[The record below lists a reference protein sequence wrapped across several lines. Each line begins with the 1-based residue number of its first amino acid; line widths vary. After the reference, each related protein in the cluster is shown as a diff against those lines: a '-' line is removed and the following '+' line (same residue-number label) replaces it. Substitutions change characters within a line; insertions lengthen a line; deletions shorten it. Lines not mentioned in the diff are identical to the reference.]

1 MSEKPR
7 PPHREQVEVR
17 YTTNTVEIFYRGK
30 RLTSHRRRYDGQPST
45 HREHMPSAHR
55 AHAEWT
61 PSRLIRWA
69 EQAGPATGQLVAQ
82 IIERRPHPEQGYRA
96 CLGIMRLGQQHGNDR
111 LDAASARAMALG
123 SYRYRTVKNILAAGQ
138 DRLPLEPA
146 AETTP
151 TPTHTNIRGAD
162 YYAAATTEEED
173 RC

>member
-1 MSEKPR
+1 MELFAADGHDAGGCERVTGKSGMR
-7 PPHREQVEVR
+7 P
-17 YTTNTVEIFYRGK
+17 
-30 RLTSHRRRYDGQPST
+30 
-45 HREHMPSAHR
+45 
-55 AHAEWT
+55 
-61 PSRLIRWA
+61 
-69 EQAGPATGQLVAQ
+69 
-82 IIERRPHPEQGYRA
+82 RRPHPEQGYRA
-96 CLGIMRLGQQHGNDR
+96 CLGIMRLGQQYGNDR